1 MHNRSMEELS
11 KYLSEDRY
19 IVIGSGPSA
28 AAVCSHLIKN
38 GIKPLVLDMGFT
50 TNSKE
55 IDENKLK
62 EIDELQFQ
70 GNKKWFGLLSPYF
83 QPSESNIVR
92 FDKLNVCQ
100 SFNYGGF
107 SRVWG
112 GTFDFFSE
120 YENWPEET
128 IPKQTDFDEVREI
141 VPHSV
146 NKNSNPRENAFQGS
160 NFALSYFQKLKKN
173 SRLNVDLS
181 TLAVE
186 TTSGA
191 ENRCINL
198 GKCIT
203 GCPQNSIWFAGD
215 NFTYW
220 RENHLIDYF
229 SGYYF
234 ERIEVS
240 NGIEKLFFVVNG
252 KSYKI
257 VDYKRVFIC
266 CGAIG
271 TGAAI
276 IRSGLL
282 DYVRISDSSTSFFG
296 AVSIKS
302 KSNLALHHTLSQY
315 WVEKNHPKLR
325 AQFYSPDSANIDQ
338 IFARFPGL
346 KFLKPLLIRQILRV
360 HPFICYLD
368 PKLSAGLVLRK
379 KGEQIELIP
388 EDDNQ
393 SIRYH
398 KVGLRRLGLQL
409 SRIGLFVPIFM
420 LRIPPPGAGF
430 HVGASLA
437 HGELTDHTGRLG
449 QLRKVHIV
457 DGSVLPSLEPGSV
470 TPTLMANAIRI
481 VRVLLESDGKSP
493 EMSGSN

>member
-1 MHNRSMEELS
+1 
-11 KYLSEDRY
+11 
-19 IVIGSGPSA
+19 
-28 AAVCSHLIKN
+28 
-38 GIKPLVLDMGFT
+38 
-50 TNSKE
+50 
-55 IDENKLK
+55 
-62 EIDELQFQ
+62 
-70 GNKKWFGLLSPYF
+70 
-83 QPSESNIVR
+83 
-92 FDKLNVCQ
+92 
-100 SFNYGGF
+100 
-107 SRVWG
+107 
-112 GTFDFFSE
+112 
-120 YENWPEET
+120 
-128 IPKQTDFDEVREI
+128 
-141 VPHSV
+141 
-146 NKNSNPRENAFQGS
+146 
-160 NFALSYFQKLKKN
+160 
-173 SRLNVDLS
+173 
-181 TLAVE
+181 
-186 TTSGA
+186 
-191 ENRCINL
+191 
-198 GKCIT
+198 
-203 GCPQNSIWFAGD
+203 
-215 NFTYW
+215 
-220 RENHLIDYF
+220 
-229 SGYYF
+229 
-234 ERIEVS
+234 
-240 NGIEKLFFVVNG
+240 
-252 KSYKI
+252 
-257 VDYKRVFIC
+257 
-266 CGAIG
+266 
-271 TGAAI
+271 
-276 IRSGLL
+276 
-282 DYVRISDSSTSFFG
+282 
-296 AVSIKS
+296 
-302 KSNLALHHTLSQY
+302 
-315 WVEKNHPKLR
+315 LR